1 MACPRATGPKFKD
14 MRTSI
19 WEVFLNG
26 VLLEQIK
33 KNINKIVWSFLSG
46 LFKWGS
52 VRTNKENQWNCL
64 DSPTQQGTMC
74 NGLKRLGSML
84 PLLRIA
90 RAEVSFKRYF

>member
-1 MACPRATGPKFKD
+1 
-14 MRTSI
+14 MR
-19 WEVFLNG
+19 G
-26 VLLEQIK
+26 LLKWGSVRTNK

-74 NGLKRLGSML
+74 NGLKRLGLML

-90 RAEVSFKRYF
+90 GAEISFKRDFELTTVS

>member
-33 KNINKIVWSFLSG
+33 KTSIKLFGAFWVAFLNEVLLEQIKKINEIVWTHQLS
-46 LFKWGS
+46 KA
-52 VRTNKENQWNCL
+52 QCAM
-64 DSPTQQGTMC
+64 D
-74 NGLKRLGSML
+74 
-84 PLLRIA
+84 LRD
-90 RAEVSFKRYF
+90 